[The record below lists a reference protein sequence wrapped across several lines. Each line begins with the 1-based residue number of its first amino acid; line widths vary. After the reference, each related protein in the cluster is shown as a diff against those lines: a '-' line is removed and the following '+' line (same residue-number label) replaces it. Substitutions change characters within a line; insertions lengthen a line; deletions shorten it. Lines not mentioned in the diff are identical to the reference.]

1 MTEETKNDSD
11 KSAEQKQEKKDARVR
26 DEKGHF
32 VSANGKKVKKPSKQ
46 NVEDENIVKIKIIK
60 KEEPLPPKDFEGK
73 LEDMKE
79 RTATQ
84 FIKSVCRRKPRRIS
98 IDGNL
103 YYSQAVVDELV
114 GENIE
119 KEDYLQRAYEVMGK
133 EKDTMLKGIVLFEKL
148 GKALATVRYSR
159 FIWRSIA
166 IGLLAAFVS
175 YFGTKAVQKFCCKK
189 TSAATT
195 IEQTA
200 IVPKK

>member
-1 MTEETKNDSD
+1 MEESEKTETA
-11 KSAEQKQEKKDARVR
+11 SAEPKGTVDASGRIR

-32 VSANGKKVKKPSKQ
+32 VSADGTKQKKSRKPKTDDGNTVKIR
-46 NVEDENIVKIKIIK
+46 IVKEK
-60 KEEPLPPKDFEGK
+60 EPLPPKDFAGK

-84 FIKSVCRRKPRRIS
+84 FIKSVCLRKPRRIS

-119 KEDYLQRAYEVMGK
+119 KEDDLQRAYEVMGK

-189 TSAATT
+189 TSVATT

-200 IVPKK
+200 VAPKN